1 MSVESVRD
9 YFKTKNMDV
18 SIRFFD
24 DTSTVD
30 KAADSLG
37 VTPGEIAK
45 SLVFKVKDGYI
56 MVLVA
61 GDKKIDNRKFKDTF
75 FCKAKMPNRD
85 EVMEVTGHPVGGVCP
100 FGLKNPID
108 IYLDKSLNAYETVYP
123 AAGDINAAV
132 KLTVKELEELTGDR
146 WIDISQNSQNKQI
159 HF

>member
-1 MSVESVRD
+1 MSVESVRN

-18 SIRFFD
+18 NIRFFE

-30 KAADSLG
+30 KAAQSLG

-75 FCKAKMPNRD
+75 SCKAKMPNPD

-100 FGLKNPID
+100 FGVKNPID
-108 IYLDKSLNAYETVYP
+108 TYLDDSLKAYDIVYP
-123 AAGDINAAV
+123 AAGEINAAV
-132 KLTVKELEELTGDR
+132 KLTVKEIVELTGGK
-146 WIDISQNSQNKQI
+146 WVDISN
-159 HF
+159 

>member
-1 MSVESVRD
+1 MSVESVRN

-18 SIRFFD
+18 NIRFFE

-30 KAADSLG
+30 KAAQSLG

-75 FCKAKMPNRD
+75 SCKAKMPNPD
-85 EVMEVTGHPVGGVCP
+85 EVMEVTGHPVGCVCP
-100 FGLKNPID
+100 FGVKNPID
-108 IYLDKSLNAYETVYP
+108 TYLDDSLKAYDIVYP
-123 AAGDINAAV
+123 AAGEIKAAV
-132 KLTVKELEELTGDR
+132 KLTVKELAELTGGK
-146 WIDISQNSQNKQI
+146 WVDISN
-159 HF
+159 

>member
-1 MSVESVRD
+1 LSVESVRD

-18 SIRFFD
+18 SIKLFE

-30 KAADSLG
+30 KAAESLG

-56 MVLVA
+56 MVLMA

-75 FCKAKMPNRD
+75 FCKAKMPNPD

-100 FGLKNPID
+100 FGTKNPID
-108 IYLDKSLNAYETVYP
+108 TYLDDSLKAYDIVYP
-123 AAGDINAAV
+123 AAGEINAAV
-132 KLTVKELEELTGDR
+132 KLTVKEIVELTGGK
-146 WIDISQNSQNKQI
+146 WVDISN
-159 HF
+159 